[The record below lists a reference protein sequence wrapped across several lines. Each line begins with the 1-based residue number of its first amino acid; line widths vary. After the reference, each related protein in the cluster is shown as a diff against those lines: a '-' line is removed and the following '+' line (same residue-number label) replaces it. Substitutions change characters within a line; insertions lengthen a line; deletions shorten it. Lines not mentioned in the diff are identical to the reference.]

1 VWTRSQ
7 REDEVGQFIRIV
19 MVVTSS
25 TGCLI
30 GSVFGGFVYNEMGFV
45 GTTTAF
51 VLPCAF
57 VLVVSSPILLCM
69 LSPANEKNDGERGQ
83 HKIVVDSGIFTW
95 GACFVPRYAARS

>member
-1 VWTRSQ
+1 
-7 REDEVGQFIRIV
+7 
-19 MVVTSS
+19 
-25 TGCLI
+25 
-30 GSVFGGFVYNEMGFV
+30 MGFV

-51 VLPCAF
+51 VRPPRASLLQTRLVVRRQCSFCRASADRCATRVQVLPCAF

-95 GACFVPRYAARS
+95 GACF